1 MKTTRS
7 LSTLALAAALVLSA
21 CGGSDSASD
30 TTAAVTNPTINVGHT
45 AEPISELLAEVYGQA
60 LESVGF
66 RVGRKDAVADRAAT
80 NAGLESG
87 SLQLVPEESGPL
99 LASLGAEPPSSD
111 TTAPGDTT
119 ATGDTT
125 APDDTTGTTTGEP
138 VLLPGE
144 LQVAAM
150 NDALPNT
157 LTVNGAAR
165 AVTTPTVA
173 CTPAAVEAH
182 SLTDLSSLAAAA
194 DDVELG
200 VPADFDIETLAKA
213 YGATF
218 TTTAVDEQDAADAVA
233 ADADCVIVPAVS
245 PVIISAGLLALDDDL
260 EAIPVSVV
268 APVVAVAV
276 STPELINVLAQVN
289 NALTTDVLRS
299 LLVKAEDGS
308 LSYDQVAKQFL
319 ATVSNGQ

>member
-1 MKTTRS
+1 VKTTRS
-7 LSTLALAAALVLSA
+7 LLTLALSAALVLSA

-30 TTAAVTNPTINVGHT
+30 TTVAVTNPTINVGHT

-60 LESVGF
+60 LETAGF
-66 RVGRKDAVADRAAT
+66 RVGRKDASADRAAT

-99 LASLGAEPPSSD
+99 LASLGAESPSGD
-111 TTAPGDTT
+111 TTPTGDTT

-125 APDDTTGTTTGEP
+125 GDTVDES

-150 NDALPNT
+150 NDALPNS
-157 LTVNGAAR
+157 LTVNGAAL

-194 DDVELG
+194 ADVQLG
-200 VPADFDIETLAKA
+200 VPADFDIETLAEA
-213 YGATF
+213 YGAAF

-233 ADADCVIVPAVS
+233 ADTDCLIVPAVS

-260 EAIPVSVV
+260 QAIPVSVV
-268 APVVAVAV
+268 APVAAVSV
-276 STPELINVLAQVN
+276 STPEMINVLAQVN
-289 NALTTDVLRS
+289 NALTTDVLRA
-299 LLVKAEDGS
+299 LLVKAQDGS
-308 LSYDQVAKQFL
+308 VSYDLVAKQFL
-319 ATVSNGQ
+319 ATFSNGQ

>member
-7 LSTLALAAALVLSA
+7 LLTLALTAALVLSA

-60 LESVGF
+60 LESAGF
-66 RVGRKDAVADRAAT
+66 RVGRKDASADRAAT

-99 LASLGAEPPSSD
+99 LASLGAESPS
-111 TTAPGDTT
+111 GDTT
-119 ATGDTT
+119 PTGDT
-125 APDDTTGTTTGEP
+125 AG
-138 VLLPGE
+138 LPGE

-150 NDALPNT
+150 NEALPDS
-157 LTVNGAAR
+157 LTVNGAAS

-173 CTPAAVEAH
+173 CTTAAVEAH

-194 DDVELG
+194 ADVELG
-200 VPADFDIETLAKA
+200 VPADFDIETLAEA

-233 ADADCVIVPAVS
+233 AGTDCVIVPAVS
-245 PVIISAGLLALDDDL
+245 PVIVSAGLLALDDDL
-260 EAIPVSVV
+260 QAIPVSVV
-268 APVVAVAV
+268 APVTAV
-276 STPELINVLAQVN
+276 SVSGPGLINLLAQVN
-289 NALTTDVLRS
+289 NALTTDVLRA
-299 LLVKAEDGS
+299 LLVKAQDGS
-308 LSYDQVAKQFL
+308 VSYDLVAKQFL
-319 ATVSNGQ
+319 ATFSNGQ

>member
-7 LSTLALAAALVLSA
+7 LSTLALTAALVLSA
-21 CGGSDSASD
+21 CGGSDSTSD

-60 LESVGF
+60 LETAGF
-66 RVGRKDAVADRAAT
+66 RVGRKDASADRAAT

-99 LASLGAEPPSSD
+99 LASLGAESPSGDATPTSD
-111 TTAPGDTT
+111 TTATDDTT
-119 ATGDTT
+119 DTT
-125 APDDTTGTTTGEP
+125 DTTGTTAG
-138 VLLPGE
+138 LPGE
-144 LQVAAM
+144 IQVAAM
-150 NDALPNT
+150 NAALPNS
-157 LTVNGAAR
+157 LTVNGATA

-173 CTPAAVEAH
+173 CTTAAVEAH

-194 DDVELG
+194 ADVQLG
-200 VPADFDIETLAKA
+200 VPADFDIETLAEA

-233 ADADCVIVPAVS
+233 AGTDCVIVPAVS
-245 PVIISAGLLALDDDL
+245 PVVVIAGLLALDDDL
-260 EAIPVSVV
+260 KAIPVSVV
-268 APVVAVAV
+268 APVLAVSV

-289 NALTTDVLRS
+289 NVLTTDVLRA
-299 LLVKAEDGS
+299 LLVKAADGS
-308 LSYDQVAKQFL
+308 VSYDLVAKQFL
-319 ATVSNGQ
+319 ATFSNGQ

>member
-7 LSTLALAAALVLSA
+7 LLTLALTAALVLSA

-60 LESVGF
+60 LETAGF
-66 RVGRKDAVADRAAT
+66 RVGRKDASADRAAT

-99 LASLGAEPPSSD
+99 LASLGAESPS
-111 TTAPGDTT
+111 GDATP
-119 ATGDTT
+119 TGDT
-125 APDDTTGTTTGEP
+125 AA
-138 VLLPGE
+138 LPGE
-144 LQVAAM
+144 IQVAAM
-150 NDALPNT
+150 NEALPDT

-173 CTPAAVEAH
+173 CTTAAVEAH

-194 DDVELG
+194 ADVELG
-200 VPADFDIETLAKA
+200 VPADFDVETLAEA

-218 TTTAVDEQDAADAVA
+218 TTTVVDEQDAADAVA
-233 ADADCVIVPAVS
+233 AGTDCVIVPAVS
-245 PVIISAGLLALDDDL
+245 PVVVIAGLLALDDDL
-260 EAIPVSVV
+260 QAIPVSVV
-268 APVVAVAV
+268 APVTAV
-276 STPELINVLAQVN
+276 SVSSPGLINVLAQVN
-289 NALTTDVLRS
+289 NALTTDVLRA

-308 LSYDQVAKQFL
+308 VSYDLVARQFL
-319 ATVSNGQ
+319 ATFSNGQ

>member
-1 MKTTRS
+1 VKTTRS

-99 LASLGAEPPSSD
+99 LASLGAEPPSS
-111 TTAPGDTT
+111 DTT

-218 TTTAVDEQDAADAVA
+218 TTTAVDEQDAADTVA

-260 EAIPVSVV
+260 KAIPVSVV

-299 LLVKAEDGS
+299 LLVKAEGGS
-308 LSYDQVAKQFL
+308 VSYDQVAKQFL

>member
-1 MKTTRS
+1 VKTTRS
-7 LSTLALAAALVLSA
+7 LLTLALTAALVLSA

-45 AEPISELLAEVYGQA
+45 AEPISELLAAVYGQA
-60 LESVGF
+60 LEDAGF
-66 RVGRKDAVADRAAT
+66 RVGRKDAAADRAAT

-99 LASLGAEPPSSD
+99 LASLGAESPS
-111 TTAPGDTT
+111 GDAT

-125 APDDTTGTTTGEP
+125 GDTVDES

-150 NDALPNT
+150 NEALPNS
-157 LTVNGAAR
+157 LTVNGAAL

-173 CTPAAVEAH
+173 CSTAAVEAH

-194 DDVELG
+194 DDVQLG
-200 VPADFDIETLAKA
+200 VPAGFDIETLAEA

-233 ADADCVIVPAVS
+233 AGTDCVIVPAVS
-245 PVIISAGLLALDDDL
+245 PVIVSAGLLALDDDL
-260 EAIPVSVV
+260 QAIPVSVV
-268 APVVAVAV
+268 APVAAV
-276 STPELINVLAQVN
+276 SVSSPVLINVLAQVN
-289 NALTTDVLRS
+289 NALTTDVLRA
-299 LLVKAEDGS
+299 LLVKADGGS
-308 LSYDQVAKQFL
+308 VSYDLVAKQFL
-319 ATVSNGQ
+319 ATFSNGQ

>member
-1 MKTTRS
+1 VKTTRS

-99 LASLGAEPPSSD
+99 LESLGAESPSS
-111 TTAPGDTT
+111 DTT

-125 APDDTTGTTTGEP
+125 GTTLVEP

-150 NDALPNT
+150 NNALPNT

-182 SLTDLSSLAAAA
+182 SLTDLSSLADAA

-200 VPADFDIETLAKA
+200 VPADFDIETLAQA

-233 ADADCVIVPAVS
+233 AGTDCVIVPAVS

-260 EAIPVSVV
+260 KAIPVSVV

-308 LSYDQVAKQFL
+308 VSYDQVAKQFL

>member
-7 LSTLALAAALVLSA
+7 LSTLALTAALVLSA

-60 LESVGF
+60 LETAGF
-66 RVGRKDAVADRAAT
+66 RVGRKDAAPDRAAT

-99 LASLGAEPPSSD
+99 LASLGAESPSGDATS
-111 TTAPGDTT
+111 TSDTT
-119 ATGDTT
+119 ATGDTI
-125 APDDTTGTTTGEP
+125 GTTAS
-138 VLLPGE
+138 LPGE
-144 LQVAAM
+144 VQVAAM
-150 NDALPNT
+150 NAALPNS
-157 LTVNGAAR
+157 LTVNGAAS

-173 CTPAAVEAH
+173 CTTAAVEAH

-194 DDVELG
+194 ADVQLG
-200 VPADFDIETLAKA
+200 VPADFDIETLAEA

-233 ADADCVIVPAVS
+233 AGTDCVIVPAVS
-245 PVIISAGLLALDDDL
+245 PVVVIAGLLALDDDL
-260 EAIPVSVV
+260 QAIPVSVV
-268 APVVAVAV
+268 APVTAVSV
-276 STPELINVLAQVN
+276 STPVMINVLAQVN
-289 NALTTDVLRS
+289 NALTTDVLRA
-299 LLVKAEDGS
+299 LLVKAADGTV
-308 LSYDQVAKQFL
+308 SYDLVARQFL
-319 ATVSNGQ
+319 ATFSNGQ